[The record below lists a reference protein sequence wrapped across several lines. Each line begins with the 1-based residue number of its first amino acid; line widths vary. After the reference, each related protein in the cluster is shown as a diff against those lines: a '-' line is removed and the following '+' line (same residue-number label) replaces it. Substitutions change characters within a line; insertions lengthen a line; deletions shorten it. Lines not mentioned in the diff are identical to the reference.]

1 VPNFEQNYT
10 YDALLSG
17 VDYTRLWMDY
27 YLKKADP
34 SLNII
39 ILEKIRRV

>member
-1 VPNFEQNYT
+1 MPNFEQNYT